1 MSGNAA
7 PKRLDR
13 RVERTRDR
21 LGDALIA
28 LMREQPFENITVQ
41 HVLDRAGIG
50 RSTFYAH
57 FSDKHDLLLSDV
69 DEFLEAYAHVVD
81 RDPSDRICAVR
92 ELFAHIAEGHDLRA
106 ALIASGHWQDVLD
119 LGQAHVARAA
129 AARLRALP
137 RSSHLDGARIDGLAQ
152 AFAGAFFALLTWW
165 LDHRPFS
172 ADEAD
177 ALFHRMVWSGI
188 DAPLRAVTSTAWC
201 RPG

>member
-28 LMREQPFENITVQ
+28 LMRELPFENITVQ
-41 HVLDRAGIG
+41 HVLDRSAIG

-81 RDPSDRICAVR
+81 RDSSNRICAVR
-92 ELFAHIAEGHDLRA
+92 ELFAHIGEADELRA
-106 ALIASGHWQDVLD
+106 VLIASGHWQDVLD
-119 LGQAHVARAA
+119 LGHAHVARAA

-137 RSSHLDGARIDGLAQ
+137 RAAHLDRARVDGLAH

-172 ADEAD
+172 AAEAD
-177 ALFHRMVWSGI
+177 ELFHRMVWSGV
-188 DAPLRAVTSTAWC
+188 DTPARAATSTAWC
-201 RPG
+201 TRE

>member
-7 PKRLDR
+7 PKRVDR

-28 LMREQPFENITVQ
+28 LMHELPFEQITVQ
-41 HVLDRAGIG
+41 QVLDRAAIG

-69 DEFLEAYAHVVD
+69 DEFLEAYAHAVD

-92 ELFAHIAEGHDLRA
+92 ELFQHIGEADALIA
-106 ALIASGHWQDVLD
+106 ALTASGHWQDLLD

-129 AARLRALP
+129 AARLRVLP
-137 RSSHLDGARIDGLAQ
+137 RSAHLDPVRRDAMAH
-152 AFAGAFFALLTWW
+152 AFAGAFFSLLTWW
-165 LDHRPFS
+165 LAHRPFS
-172 ADEAD
+172 AAEAD
-177 ALFHRMVWSGI
+177 ALFHRMVWSGGFGG
-188 DAPLRAVTSTAWC
+188 LRD
-201 RPG
+201 